1 MDISNPRLPK
11 EVGFYRPKPTL
22 DPTGIFA
29 SFGPAARHPIPFVW
43 GVHPARN
50 RIYLSDINFGSTS

>member
-43 GVHPARN
+43 GVHPLAT
-50 RIYLSDINFGSTS
+50 GST